1 MRLVGSLGRDAWGA
15 LFRAS
20 LGEAGVDLERMRV
33 AEGPTGRCVCLVG
46 PDGQRTMRPCLSDSI
61 RLQAAA
67 LEEADFAGR
76 PKWVLLSG
84 YGFYGEEFPERAAAM
99 GRAAGARVALDLAS
113 FEVVRR

>member
-67 LEEADFAGR
+67 LEEVEPA
-76 PKWVLLSG
+76 V
-84 YGFYGEEFPERAAAM
+84 RAAAAAAAALL
-99 GRAAGARVALDLAS
+99 GRFPVVEALDAPPS
-113 FEVVRR
+113 T